1 MTICR
6 SSAALLGAALL
17 AGAVAAPAPA
27 QQAPVPPPAPVPQQ
41 PAALPSGP
49 PPATHIVGPGETL
62 WSLAQQYLG
71 DALLWPEIYRL
82 NTAVIE
88 DPHWIFP
95 GEELRFV
102 PGEEAL
108 APAGDAVVTVA
119 PSGDTVRQTPVA
131 RPAAAPTIFAPTAL
145 APATTQQA
153 VELRNE
159 RAYRAVRAG
168 EYYAAGFVTEEQH
181 LPSGRLLG
189 NVQTAAIRRLTAS
202 ATATLFSAVAL
213 RPPPEDTLQRGD
225 LLLAYRR
232 GGAIRGYGDVIVPT
246 GLLRVTSP
254 GDARSN
260 AVATVVALYG
270 QMTDGQEFIRV
281 APFSFATNARAEDV
295 ADGLTGEVVG
305 LRDGREVAAMQDV
318 LFINRGAEDGVHL
331 GDVFAISSVASGGGD
346 VGAVERDHGRALIV
360 NTRPHTSSAVIIE
373 LYRSDIRA
381 GAAVRQIRR
390 MPG

>member
-17 AGAVAAPAPA
+17 WGAVAAPAPA
-27 QQAPVPPPAPVPQQ
+27 QQAQAPSPAPVPQQ

-49 PPATHIVGPGETL
+49 PPATHVVGPGETL

-95 GEELRFV
+95 GEELRLV
-102 PGEEAL
+102 PGEETP
-108 APAGDAVVTVA
+108 APADAVVTVA

-131 RPAAAPTIFAPTAL
+131 RPAAAPTIFAQAAI

-159 RAYRAVRAG
+159 RAYRAVREG
-168 EYYAAGFVTEEQH
+168 EYYAAGFVTEEQP

-202 ATATLFSAVAL
+202 ATATLFGAVAL
-213 RPPPEDTLQRGD
+213 RPPPGDTLQRGD
-225 LLLAYRR
+225 RLLAYRR
-232 GGAIRGYGDVIVPT
+232 GVAIRGYGDVIVPT

-295 ADGLTGEVVG
+295 ADGVTGEVVG
-305 LRDGREVAAMQDV
+305 LRDAREVAAMQDV

-331 GDVFAISSVASGGGD
+331 GDVFTISSVASGGGD
-346 VGAVERDHGRALIV
+346 MGAVERDHGRALIV

-373 LYRSDIRA
+373 LYRSDIRP